1 MTTIEFAT
9 ETSRITTRPA
19 VATRMVNALAN
30 TYVAWKNRRAFYRLG
45 EMSDAELADIGLTR
59 ADLHVA
65 IDVPFGRDPT
75 VMLRDIASDRVE
87 TIEDLACKV
96 A

>member
-1 MTTIEFAT
+1 MTTFEFAT

-19 VATRMVNALAN
+19 VATRVANVVANA
-30 TYVAWKNRRAFYRLG
+30 YQAWKNRRAFYRLG

-75 VMLRDIASDRVE
+75 VKLRAIATDRAD
-87 TIEDLACKV
+87 TIEDIARKV

>member
-1 MTTIEFAT
+1 MTTIEFAS
-9 ETSRITTRPA
+9 ETPRITSRPA
-19 VATRMVNALAN
+19 VATRVVNAAVN
-30 TYVAWKNRRAFYRLG
+30 FYRAWKNRRAFYRLG

-75 VMLRDIASDRVE
+75 AILREIASDRVE
-87 TIEDLACKV
+87 TIEDFARKV

>member
-1 MTTIEFAT
+1 
-9 ETSRITTRPA
+9 
-19 VATRMVNALAN
+19 
-30 TYVAWKNRRAFYRLG
+30 
-45 EMSDAELADIGLTR
+45 MSDAELADIGLTR

-75 VMLRDIASDRVE
+75 AILREIASDRVE
-87 TIEDLACKV
+87 TIEDIARKV